1 MVTALGWR
9 RRRDYEQL
17 FRGLERLGEFRD
29 IDNFDAY
36 EALAAV
42 RSVSIHF
49 ELLREDTA
57 RYFEGRFRRAGGLTH
72 SAMLLSVRQ
81 ASIDRAQKRRAH
93 NLGSTFL
100 QRGIGVILRRSH
112 VKILARDRSRSGAAQ
127 GRHPVSCTTRMPCAA

>member
-1 MVTALGWR
+1 LGGVIYGIEKITEDAWLSSSRKMVTALGWR

-81 ASIDRAQKRRAH
+81 ASIDRARKGARTISAAH
-93 NLGSTFL
+93 FCSVGS
-100 QRGIGVILRRSH
+100 GS
-112 VKILARDRSRSGAAQ
+112 SSG
-127 GRHPVSCTTRMPCAA
+127 GPM